1 MIMTNENGIYQ
12 KDIEEYYCEEVESLG
27 VNLGYGL
34 IPLVEEENGGD
45 LCERLS
51 KARETVSEETGIP
64 IPRVRIR
71 DRRELKK
78 LEYSLLF
85 KGAEVGRWTF
95 MEDYT
100 LFVVTDEK
108 LAPEIKPSWK
118 KTIDPAFGVDA
129 YFIPDEEAVKMEHK
143 VGFILVPP
151 AAVISNHLR
160 EIILKNRDKFLNH
173 YYVNQLVEKVRRKN
187 EALVSEVFFNRKF
200 TITDLKLILNRLVAE
215 KVPINDMNTILETI
229 ADYLREE
236 DNPIQLAEKVR
247 ERLALVYLQKY
258 ADEKNVLHVIKVP
271 HSVSEILAE
280 HIYEPD
286 SRVEIPF
293 LNFGWAGI
301 TKFTKAL
308 SKSALIMTR
317 KEFIPVFLCVSAI
330 RIPLA
335 EYIVSMMPGAICVS
349 DKECLALNNALE
361 IKAEG
366 ELSFDEE
373 KD

>member
-1 MIMTNENGIYQ
+1 
-12 KDIEEYYCEEVESLG
+12 
-27 VNLGYGL
+27 
-34 IPLVEEENGGD
+34 
-45 LCERLS
+45 
-51 KARETVSEETGIP
+51 
-64 IPRVRIR
+64 
-71 DRRELKK
+71 
-78 LEYSLLF
+78 
-85 KGAEVGRWTF
+85 
-95 MEDYT
+95 
-100 LFVVTDEK
+100 
-108 LAPEIKPSWK
+108 
-118 KTIDPAFGVDA
+118 
-129 YFIPDEEAVKMEHK
+129 
-143 VGFILVPP
+143 
-151 AAVISNHLR
+151 
-160 EIILKNRDKFLNH
+160 
-173 YYVNQLVEKVRRKN
+173 
-187 EALVSEVFFNRKF
+187 
-200 TITDLKLILNRLVAE
+200 
-215 KVPINDMNTILETI
+215 MNTILETI

-247 ERLALVYLQKY
+247 ERLSLVYLQRY

-317 KEFIPVFLCVSAI
+317 KEFIPVFLCESAI

-335 EYIVSMMPGAICVS
+335 EYIGWLMPGAICVS
-349 DKECLALNNALE
+349 DKECLALNKSLK

-366 ELSFDEE
+366 ELAFDEE